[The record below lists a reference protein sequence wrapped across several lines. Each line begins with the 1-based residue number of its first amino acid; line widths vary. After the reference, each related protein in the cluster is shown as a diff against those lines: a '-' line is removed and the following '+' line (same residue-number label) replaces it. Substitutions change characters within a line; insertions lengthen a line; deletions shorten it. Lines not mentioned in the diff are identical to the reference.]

1 MIGVIP
7 GPSVLSAWKRRF
19 AAPLCLP
26 RPGAV
31 QCLREGALGALQQ
44 QLYRLYSCHRCGVQV
59 RICQRCDHGNIYCGR
74 ECSAI
79 RRRES
84 LRRAG
89 ARYQRTR
96 RGAARH
102 AARQR
107 GYRVRRKQK
116 VTHQGCEALAR
127 AGNVAAHPNMKSES
141 PDAPEDI
148 YMPTSG
154 SALSRCAFC
163 EEPLPQWTRPRL
175 WIWSA

>member
-1 MIGVIP
+1 
-7 GPSVLSAWKRRF
+7 VLSAWKRRF
-19 AAPLCLP
+19 ADPLCLP

-31 QCLREGALGALQQ
+31 QCLRGEEALGALQQ
-44 QLYRLYSCHRCGVQV
+44 QGLYRLYSCHRCGVQV

-89 ARYQRTR
+89 ARYQSTR

-107 GYRVRRKQK
+107 GYRVRQQK
-116 VTHQGCEALAR
+116 VTHQGCEGGAR
-127 AGNVAAHPNMKSES
+127 AGTVAAPPSTKSE
-141 PDAPEDI
+141 PTDAPAI
-148 YMPTSG
+148 ISLPTRS
-154 SALSRCAFC
+154 SSEPLSRCALC
-163 EEPLPQWTRPRL
+163 GELLPQWTRPRL
-175 WIWSA
+175 WLWSG

>member
-44 QLYRLYSCHRCGVQV
+44 PLYRLYSCHRCGVQV
-59 RICQRCDHGNIYCGR
+59 RICQRCDHGNLYCGR

-89 ARYQRTR
+89 ARYQSTR

-107 GYRVRRKQK
+107 GYRARGKQK
-116 VTHQGCEALAR
+116 VTHQGCEVLAR
-127 AGNVAAHPNMKSES
+127 TGNVAAHPNTQSE
-141 PDAPEDI
+141 PTDAPEVI
-148 YMPTSG
+148 CMPTSG
-154 SALSRCAFC
+154 SPLARCAFC

-175 WIWSA
+175 WIWSG